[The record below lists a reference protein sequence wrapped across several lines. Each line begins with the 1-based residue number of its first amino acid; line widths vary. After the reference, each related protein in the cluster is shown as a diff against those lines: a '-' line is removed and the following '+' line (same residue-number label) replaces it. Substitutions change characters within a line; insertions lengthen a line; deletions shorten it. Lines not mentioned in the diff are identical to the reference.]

1 MSEAEVREG
10 EDEKER
16 AVRMRWNHQYIINST
31 LKGEHLFLSGGA
43 LRLNWSAVLSKAFS
57 ETPDNAEIY
66 LLGSHVST
74 TDAAIRRWEHNSDK
88 DKAGYVDLAY
98 KLKLDGGAILDFSAG
113 GMYRDKKRDSFFNEY
128 TINSATG
135 SKNPQYINKD
145 WFNFD
150 EIQFVPRHYGNK
162 GEHLKNERTEKI
174 SLGFVLLMNT

>member
-1 MSEAEVREG
+1 
-10 EDEKER
+10 
-16 AVRMRWNHQYIINST
+16 MRWNHQYIINST

-74 TDAAIRRWEHNSDK
+74 TDAAKRRWEHNSDK

-113 GMYRDKKRDSFFNEY
+113 GMYR
-128 TINSATG
+128 G
-135 SKNPQYINKD
+135 
-145 WFNFD
+145 
-150 EIQFVPRHYGNK
+150 
-162 GEHLKNERTEKI
+162 
-174 SLGFVLLMNT
+174 